1 MQEDLFTIM
10 QKSSQRL
17 QDMFI
22 FSTKSYRG
30 FGTYYLTPYLPL
42 SMKWRGGL
50 RGRGFQNVKELIR
63 SG

>member
-22 FSTKSYRG
+22 FSTKSYGG
-30 FGTYYLTPYLPL
+30 FGTNITSFAP
-42 SMKWRGGL
+42 MKH
-50 RGRGFQNVKELIR
+50 
-63 SG
+63 S